1 MYSKVDSALEIEKHR
16 LLIALKANTDPKTLK
31 RGDFMNIQL
40 GATLTELRKDKKLM
54 QKDVASKLSDYGF
67 SVKAKSIYNWEKGL
81 SQPSIPH
88 FIALCDILDVDDVLW
103 RFAGI
108 PKGPYAGLNRSGRQK
123 AREFI
128 DILFQ
133 VDAYK
138 DALVGGGLGGRDGDG
153 LSDGLVGGDDNL
165 DLINAQN
172 DYGFDHSGKSGESYE
187 PPRLLRLYDIPVS
200 AGAGNFLDDS
210 GYEMIEAPTYVPI
223 AVDFALR
230 VSGDSMEPLLQDGQV
245 IWVKEQ
251 DVLDNGEIG
260 IFSYSGDV
268 YCKKLIADGRNAY
281 LRSLNSS
288 YEDIEVLDDFGF
300 KVLGKVV

>member
-1 MYSKVDSALEIEKHR
+1 
-16 LLIALKANTDPKTLK
+16 
-31 RGDFMNIQL
+31 MNIHL
-40 GATLTELRKDKKLM
+40 GATLSELRKGKKLM

-67 SVKAKSIYNWEKGL
+67 NVKSKTIYNWEKGL
-81 SQPSIPH
+81 SQPSVPQ

-138 DALVGGGLGGRDGDG
+138 DIVGKGGVGARGGRIVLHEIDHEFDYK
-153 LSDGLVGGDDNL
+153 
-165 DLINAQN
+165 NAQHEY
-172 DYGFDHSGKSGESYE
+172 DTDHLGQPNAIASAIPQAMPQAIPGSSPSATPYE
-187 PPRLLRLYDIPVS
+187 PPRILRLYDIPVS
-200 AGAGNFLDDS
+200 AGTGNFLDDS
-210 GYEMIEAPTYVPI
+210 TYEDIEVPSYVPV

-230 VSGDSMEPLLQDGQV
+230 VSGDSMNPLIQDGQV

-251 DVLDNGEIG
+251 EVLDSGDIG

-268 YCKKLIADGRNAY
+268 YCKKLIADGARAY
-281 LRSLNSS
+281 LRSLNPL
-288 YEDIEVLDDFGF
+288 YDDIEVKEDFGF
-300 KVLGKVV
+300 KTIGKVVA

>member
-1 MYSKVDSALEIEKHR
+1 
-16 LLIALKANTDPKTLK
+16 
-31 RGDFMNIQL
+31 MNISI
-40 GATLTELRKDKKLM
+40 GATLTQLRKNKKLM

-67 SVKAKSIYNWEKGL
+67 SVKSKTIYNWEKGL
-81 SQPSIPH
+81 AQPSIPH

-128 DILFQ
+128 DLLFKIDDFKVLTGKGSPGIRGGR
-133 VDAYK
+133 VDAGNSN
-138 DALVGGGLGGRDGDG
+138 DSEEN
-153 LSDGLVGGDDNL
+153 SDTL
-165 DLINAQN
+165 
-172 DYGFDHSGKSGESYE
+172 
-187 PPRLLRLYDIPVS
+187 PRLLRLYDLPVS

-210 GYEMIEAPTYVPI
+210 GYTEIEAPSYVPV

-230 VSGDSMEPLLQDGQV
+230 VSGDSMEPHILDGQV

-251 DVLDNGEIG
+251 EVLDTGDIG

-268 YCKKLIADGRNAY
+268 YCKKLIADGRRAY
-281 LRSLNSS
+281 LRSLNPS
-288 YEDIEVLDDFGF
+288 YEDIEIKEDFGF
-300 KVLGKVV
+300 KVIGKVV

>member
-1 MYSKVDSALEIEKHR
+1 
-16 LLIALKANTDPKTLK
+16 
-31 RGDFMNIQL
+31 MNIQL
-40 GATLTELRKDKKLM
+40 GATLSELRKNKKLM
-54 QKDVASKLSDYGF
+54 QKELAAKMSAYGF
-67 SVKAKSIYNWEKGL
+67 DVKAKTIYNWEKGL

-138 DALVGGGLGGRDGDG
+138 DFTVNSGLGVKGNDNIEDYFV
-153 LSDGLVGGDDNL
+153 SDDMPGDD
-165 DLINAQN
+165 DFTQSAKSDAQ
-172 DYGFDHSGKSGESYE
+172 
-187 PPRLLRLYDIPVS
+187 PRLLRLYDIPVS
-200 AGAGNFLDDS
+200 AGTGNFLDDS
-210 GYEMIEAPTYVPI
+210 GYEMIEAPSYVPI

-230 VSGDSMEPLLQDGQV
+230 VSGDSMEPLMQDGQV

-251 DVLDNGEIG
+251 DVLDNGDIG

-268 YCKKLIADGRNAY
+268 YCKKLIADGRKAY
-281 LRSLNSS
+281 LRSLNEA
-288 YEDIEVLDDFGF
+288 YEDVEIFEDYGF
-300 KVLGKVV
+300 RVLGKVV